1 MDMDTDDML
10 KDDFLADLIRNMPL
24 ESPSDEFV
32 NKVMLGIGPFPAGAV
47 EQSPFLLWIRSFL
60 PYLGLGMIIVLILI
74 SSDIPYLNFING
86 KEYFSA
92 AFLKIFSPFWTS
104 MKTVVS
110 SRFVTY
116 FLLIGVSAG
125 FLYIIDKL
133 FSRRFA
139 A

>member
-1 MDMDTDDML
+1 MDTDDML

-32 NKVMLGIGPFPAGAV
+32 NKVMGGIEPFPARAA
-47 EQSPFLLWIRSFL
+47 EQPPFLLSIRSLL
-60 PYLGLGMIIVLILI
+60 PYIGLGMVIVLILI
-74 SSDIPYLNFING
+74 SSDIPYLNFLNG

-92 AFLKIFSPFWTS
+92 AFLKIFSPFWS
-104 MKTVVS
+104 YMKTVVS
-110 SRFVTY
+110 SRFITY